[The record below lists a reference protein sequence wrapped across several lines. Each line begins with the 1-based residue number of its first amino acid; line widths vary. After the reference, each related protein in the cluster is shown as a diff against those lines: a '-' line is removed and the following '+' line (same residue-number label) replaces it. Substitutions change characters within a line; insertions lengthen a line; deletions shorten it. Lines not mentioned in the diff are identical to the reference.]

1 MLVYISAYLE
11 FAPQGYTV
19 SAFRYILK
27 DSLRQTLPV
36 CLNDVYNELFTR
48 HKALVVEVS
57 RETVRVPYDDIYSL
71 ESEGRRVQV
80 FGETPRSPLCVYYG
94 KLSDLPGEMFSSGFL
109 RVGRSAVVN
118 LRHVRKILGYKV
130 QMTNGVELSVSRAL
144 YGEIRSTYL
153 EWRGRFG
160 NE

>member
-1 MLVYISAYLE
+1 
-11 FAPQGYTV
+11 
-19 SAFRYILK
+19 
-27 DSLRQTLPV
+27 
-36 CLNDVYNELFTR
+36 
-48 HKALVVEVS
+48 
-57 RETVRVPYDDIYSL
+57 
-71 ESEGRRVQV
+71 
-80 FGETPRSPLCVYYG
+80 
-94 KLSDLPGEMFSSGFL
+94 MFSSGFL